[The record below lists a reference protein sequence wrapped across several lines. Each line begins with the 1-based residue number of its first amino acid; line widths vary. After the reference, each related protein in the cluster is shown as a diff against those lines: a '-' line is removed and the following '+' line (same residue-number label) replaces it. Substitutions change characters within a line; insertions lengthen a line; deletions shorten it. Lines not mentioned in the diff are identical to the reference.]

1 MDSYILAADVSHACH
16 LHNGVLNPVPL
27 GLPAL
32 AGSPLLQYDR
42 ADRCF
47 VTTTRRTPIYP
58 RGGSWVRAEGS
69 NPQIVAHQQLV
80 SYYQRHP
87 PAHPEDVFAILR
99 INVEPAQTT
108 ENLQSPVNEQPFEL
122 PDVQYVPIEAPELPP
137 APPAPTNA
145 PVEVPMA
152 TFTQADIDQRIAVAL
167 AAYQSQQSTANR
179 PLRLDIPAPEPFS
192 GKAEDLRRFIQ
203 CILSYFVATNNTRL
217 SDEAKIAFT
226 VALMRKDLGKTWA
239 DAYYEKSAGGVQ
251 VYPDWAAFA
260 TALEEAFPEHG
271 TRIKAHQILMKLPE
285 RQKNK
290 KTALS
295 LGNYVTRFE
304 QLASKAQ
311 LKDAEVNGVNRTEND
326 YHTLHANFVK
336 GLPKELY
343 VSLATR
349 VARDRP
355 NTMKAWYDEVR
366 NADAAEQGA
375 LTVTDTRDYGE
386 PMDIDAAAVAATFA
400 STSGGRK
407 WELGAVLNE
416 ADRKLHRDGNLC
428 FYCHIKGHSAKDC
441 RKKAAARQGG
451 GRPNQGGSGKD
462 DFRARIKTLSA
473 DEKRELRLPI
483 PSPFLQA
490 TPRSTTIPADW
501 QPNPGWT
508 PKGSCRRCGSSRH
521 WVRDCPDVRCAGCGK
536 EAPGHLEREC
546 GTRPMKRHVSAPPEE
561 PARRVGVVVDN
572 VFLEGIINEAR
583 ERKEK
588 ERQMKAI
595 PIPPPHSANPKPPTS
610 PVAGPS
616 RPRPD
621 TPVIFRKVDPDWT
634 PDTTQWTWD
643 SSWPNQKHLSG
654 EEWMNVG
661 RNARKEW
668 FDEEEDDSV
677 DWELYGDGEHL
688 HNGVRAHFVP
698 GIVPLRFF
706 LH

>member
-1 MDSYILAADVSHACH
+1 MYGGTSHPAFSVHAPSYMAAPGLSSNISSTITSNNTV
-16 LHNGVLNPVPL
+16 NPVPL

-47 VTTTRRTPIYP
+47 VTSTKRAPIYP
-58 RGGSWVRAEGS
+58 RGGTWCHATGP
-69 NPQIVAHQQLV
+69 NPQVVAHQELIN
-80 SYYQRHP
+80 YYQRHP
-87 PAHPEDVFAILR
+87 PAHPEDVFTILW
-99 INVEPAQTT
+99 IDVEPTQTA
-108 ENLQSPVNEQPFEL
+108 ESVQSPINEQPLEL
-122 PDVQYVPIEAPELPP
+122 PEVQYVPIEIPDIELPP

-152 TFTQADIDQRIAVAL
+152 TFTQEDIDQRIAIAL

-203 CILSYFVATNNTRL
+203 CVLSYFVATNNTQL

-239 DAYYEKSAGGVQ
+239 DAYYKKSAGGVQ
-251 VYPDWAAFA
+251 VYSTWANFVA
-260 TALEEAFPEHG
+260 TLEEVFPEHG

-285 RQKNK
+285 RQRDR

-311 LKDAEVNGVNRTEND
+311 LKDAEVNGTNRVEND

-343 VSLATR
+343 FALATR

-366 NADAAEQGA
+366 NANAAKQGA
-375 LTVTDTRDYGE
+375 LVVTDTRDYGE
-386 PMDIDAAAVAATFA
+386 PMDIDAAAVASTFA

-473 DEKRELRLPI
+473 DEKRELY
-483 PSPFLQA
+483 
-490 TPRSTTIPADW
+490 
-501 QPNPGWT
+501 
-508 PKGSCRRCGSSRH
+508 
-521 WVRDCPDVRCAGCGK
+521 
-536 EAPGHLEREC
+536 
-546 GTRPMKRHVSAPPEE
+546 EE
-561 PARRVGVVVDN
+561 
-572 VFLEGIINEAR
+572 LT
-583 ERKEK
+583 
-588 ERQMKAI
+588 M
-595 PIPPPHSANPKPPTS
+595 
-610 PVAGPS
+610 
-616 RPRPD
+616 
-621 TPVIFRKVDPDWT
+621 
-634 PDTTQWTWD
+634 
-643 SSWPNQKHLSG
+643 
-654 EEWMNVG
+654 
-661 RNARKEW
+661 
-668 FDEEEDDSV
+668 ED
-677 DWELYGDGEHL
+677 
-688 HNGVRAHFVP
+688 F
-698 GIVPLRFF
+698 
-706 LH
+706 

>member
-1 MDSYILAADVSHACH
+1 MSNISSTITSNNAV
-16 LHNGVLNPVPL
+16 NPVPL

-47 VTTTRRTPIYP
+47 VTSTKRAPIYP
-58 RGGSWVRAEGS
+58 RGGTWCRATGP
-69 NPQIVAHQQLV
+69 NLQVVAHQELV

-87 PAHPEDVFAILR
+87 PTHPEDVFTTLR
-99 INVEPAQTT
+99 INVESTQTA
-108 ENLQSPVNEQPFEL
+108 ESVQSPINEQPLEL
-122 PDVQYVPIEAPELPP
+122 PEVQYVPIEIPDIELPP

-145 PVEVPMA
+145 PVEAPMA
-152 TFTQADIDQRIAVAL
+152 TFTQADINQCITVAL
-167 AAYQSQQSTANR
+167 AAYQSQQSAANR
-179 PLRLDIPAPEPFS
+179 PLCLDIPAPEPFS

-239 DAYYEKSAGGVQ
+239 DTYYKKSAGGVQ
-251 VYPDWAAFA
+251 VYSTWADFVA
-260 TALEEAFPEHG
+260 ALEEVFPEHG

-285 RQKNK
+285 RQKDR

-311 LKDAEVNGVNRTEND
+311 LKDAEVNGTNRVEND

-343 VSLATR
+343 FALATR
-349 VARDRP
+349 
-355 NTMKAWYDEVR
+355 AWYDEVR
-366 NADAAEQGA
+366 NTDAAKQGA
-375 LTVTDTRDYGE
+375 LVVTDTRDYGK

-407 WELGAVLNE
+407 WELGAALNE

-473 DEKRELRLPI
+473 DEKRELY
-483 PSPFLQA
+483 
-490 TPRSTTIPADW
+490 
-501 QPNPGWT
+501 
-508 PKGSCRRCGSSRH
+508 
-521 WVRDCPDVRCAGCGK
+521 
-536 EAPGHLEREC
+536 
-546 GTRPMKRHVSAPPEE
+546 EE
-561 PARRVGVVVDN
+561 
-572 VFLEGIINEAR
+572 LT
-583 ERKEK
+583 
-588 ERQMKAI
+588 M
-595 PIPPPHSANPKPPTS
+595 
-610 PVAGPS
+610 
-616 RPRPD
+616 
-621 TPVIFRKVDPDWT
+621 
-634 PDTTQWTWD
+634 
-643 SSWPNQKHLSG
+643 
-654 EEWMNVG
+654 
-661 RNARKEW
+661 
-668 FDEEEDDSV
+668 ED
-677 DWELYGDGEHL
+677 
-688 HNGVRAHFVP
+688 F
-698 GIVPLRFF
+698 
-706 LH
+706 

>member
-1 MDSYILAADVSHACH
+1 MVRAQLSNNSSTITSNNAV
-16 LHNGVLNPVPL
+16 NPVPL

-32 AGSPLLQYDR
+32 TGSPLLQYDR

-58 RGGSWVRAEGS
+58 RDGSWVRAEGS

-87 PAHPEDVFAILR
+87 PAHPEDVFATLR
-99 INVEPAQTT
+99 INVEPAQIT
-108 ENLQSPVNEQPFEL
+108 EKLQSPVNEQSFEL
-122 PDVQYVPIEAPELPP
+122 PDVQYVPIEAPDTEPP
-137 APPAPTNA
+137 PVSFAPTNT
-145 PVEVPMA
+145 PVEPPMS
-152 TFTQADIDQRIAVAL
+152 TFTQADIDQRIAAAL
-167 AAYQSQQSTANR
+167 DTYRLQQSTANR

-192 GKAEDLRRFIQ
+192 GKAEDLRRFLQ
-203 CILSYFVATNNTRL
+203 CVLSYFVATNNTRLSDEAKIAFTVALMRKDLGKTWADAYYEKSAGGVQIVAHQQLVSYYQRHPPAHPEDVFATLRINVEPAQITEKLQSPVNEQSFELPDVQYVPIEAPDTEPPPVSFAPTNTPVEPPMSTFTQADIDQRIAAALDTYRLQQSTANRPLRLDIPAPEPFSGKAEDLRRFLQCVLSYFVATNNTRL

-295 LGNYVTRFE
+295 LGNYATRFE

-386 PMDIDAAAVAATFA
+386 PMDIDAAAVVATFA
-400 STSGGRK
+400 PTSGGRK

-416 ADRKLHRDGNLC
+416 ADQKLHRDGNLC

-462 DFRARIKTLSA
+462 DFRARIKALSA
-473 DEKRELRLPI
+473 DEKRELY
-483 PSPFLQA
+483 
-490 TPRSTTIPADW
+490 
-501 QPNPGWT
+501 
-508 PKGSCRRCGSSRH
+508 
-521 WVRDCPDVRCAGCGK
+521 
-536 EAPGHLEREC
+536 
-546 GTRPMKRHVSAPPEE
+546 EE
-561 PARRVGVVVDN
+561 
-572 VFLEGIINEAR
+572 LT
-583 ERKEK
+583 
-588 ERQMKAI
+588 M
-595 PIPPPHSANPKPPTS
+595 
-610 PVAGPS
+610 
-616 RPRPD
+616 
-621 TPVIFRKVDPDWT
+621 
-634 PDTTQWTWD
+634 
-643 SSWPNQKHLSG
+643 
-654 EEWMNVG
+654 
-661 RNARKEW
+661 
-668 FDEEEDDSV
+668 ED
-677 DWELYGDGEHL
+677 
-688 HNGVRAHFVP
+688 F
-698 GIVPLRFF
+698 
-706 LH
+706 

>member
-1 MDSYILAADVSHACH
+1 MSNISSTITSNNAV
-16 LHNGVLNPVPL
+16 NPIPL

-87 PAHPEDVFAILR
+87 PAHPEDVFATLR
-99 INVEPAQTT
+99 INIEPAQTT
-108 ENLQSPVNEQPFEL
+108 ENLQLPVNEQPFKL
-122 PDVQYVPIEAPELPP
+122 PDVQYVPIEAPDTEPP
-137 APPAPTNA
+137 PVSFAPTNA
-145 PVEVPMA
+145 PVEPPM
-152 TFTQADIDQRIAVAL
+152 TMFTQADIDQRIAVAL

-251 VYPDWAAFA
+251 VYADWAAFA

-355 NTMKAWYDEVR
+355 NTMKAWYDE
-366 NADAAEQGA
+366 
-375 LTVTDTRDYGE
+375 
-386 PMDIDAAAVAATFA
+386 
-400 STSGGRK
+400 
-407 WELGAVLNE
+407 
-416 ADRKLHRDGNLC
+416 
-428 FYCHIKGHSAKDC
+428 DC

-473 DEKRELRLPI
+473 DEKRELY
-483 PSPFLQA
+483 
-490 TPRSTTIPADW
+490 
-501 QPNPGWT
+501 
-508 PKGSCRRCGSSRH
+508 
-521 WVRDCPDVRCAGCGK
+521 
-536 EAPGHLEREC
+536 
-546 GTRPMKRHVSAPPEE
+546 EE
-561 PARRVGVVVDN
+561 
-572 VFLEGIINEAR
+572 LT
-583 ERKEK
+583 
-588 ERQMKAI
+588 M
-595 PIPPPHSANPKPPTS
+595 
-610 PVAGPS
+610 
-616 RPRPD
+616 
-621 TPVIFRKVDPDWT
+621 
-634 PDTTQWTWD
+634 
-643 SSWPNQKHLSG
+643 
-654 EEWMNVG
+654 
-661 RNARKEW
+661 
-668 FDEEEDDSV
+668 ED
-677 DWELYGDGEHL
+677 
-688 HNGVRAHFVP
+688 F
-698 GIVPLRFF
+698 
-706 LH
+706 

>member
-1 MDSYILAADVSHACH
+1 MVLVILDFFARSSGRRTVHKSSLVVYESGIDIGSNISSTITSNNAV
-16 LHNGVLNPVPL
+16 NPVPL

-58 RGGSWVRAEGS
+58 RGGSWVCAEGS

-87 PAHPEDVFAILR
+87 PAHPEDVFATLR

-122 PDVQYVPIEAPELPP
+122 PDVQYVSIEAPELPP

-192 GKAEDLRRFIQ
+192 RKAEDLRRFIQ

-251 VYPDWAAFA
+251 VYADWAAFA
-260 TALEEAFPEHG
+260 TTLEEAFPEHG

-290 KTALS
+290 KTVLS

-343 VSLATR
+343 
-349 VARDRP
+349 
-355 NTMKAWYDEVR
+355 YDEVR
-366 NADAAEQGA
+366 NADTAEQGA

-386 PMDIDAAAVAATFA
+386 PMDIDAAAVVATFA
-400 STSGGRK
+400 PTSGGRK

-416 ADRKLHRDGNLC
+416 ADRRISPNTSISPSTLFDIFDGARRLLEDRHGRPNASDGNLC

-441 RKKAAARQGG
+441 CKKAAARQGG

-473 DEKRELRLPI
+473 NEK
-483 PSPFLQA
+483 
-490 TPRSTTIPADW
+490 
-501 QPNPGWT
+501 
-508 PKGSCRRCGSSRH
+508 
-521 WVRDCPDVRCAGCGK
+521 
-536 EAPGHLEREC
+536 
-546 GTRPMKRHVSAPPEE
+546 
-561 PARRVGVVVDN
+561 
-572 VFLEGIINEAR
+572 
-583 ERKEK
+583 
-588 ERQMKAI
+588 
-595 PIPPPHSANPKPPTS
+595 
-610 PVAGPS
+610 
-616 RPRPD
+616 
-621 TPVIFRKVDPDWT
+621 
-634 PDTTQWTWD
+634 
-643 SSWPNQKHLSG
+643 
-654 EEWMNVG
+654 
-661 RNARKEW
+661 
-668 FDEEEDDSV
+668 
-677 DWELYGDGEHL
+677 WELYEELTMED
-688 HNGVRAHFVP
+688 F
-698 GIVPLRFF
+698 
-706 LH
+706 